1 MDDEMQLRL
10 LGAHG
15 DMDPRA
21 LHRALGDL
29 LALLDGPSGVR
40 AAAPSFVVS
49 TLAEGSMK
57 VAVRPRGHDAV
68 AARSLE
74 RLWDGVGLL
83 IAQSVTPTAWDRT
96 MLEHLISLGDVT
108 DLPGVD
114 GAELSLSDRGAV
126 RIDGPV
132 QAHARESLH
141 ERRTSI
147 GSVRG
152 RLDRWVDRGRHHEVG
167 LIDEATGRAIQVDV
181 PVELKARVRAAL
193 DETVLA
199 WGLVRRNENG
209 DKLRLRLEDFEVVE
223 KVASTSVDDMIGYL
237 GDWTDGVDSVEWVR
251 AQRAD

>member
-1 MDDEMQLRL
+1 M
-10 LGAHG
+10 
-15 DMDPRA
+15 
-21 LHRALGDL
+21 
-29 LALLDGPSGVR
+29 
-40 AAAPSFVVS
+40 
-49 TLAEGSMK
+49 
-57 VAVRPRGHDAV
+57 
-68 AARSLE
+68 LE
-74 RLWDGVGLL
+74 R
-83 IAQSVTPTAWDRT
+83 
-96 MLEHLISLGDVT
+96 LISLGDVT

-114 GAELSLSDRGAV
+114 GAELSLSGRGIV

-152 RLDRWVDRGRHHEVG
+152 RLDRWVDCGRHHEVG

-199 WGLVRRNENG
+199 WGLVRRNANG
-209 DKLRLRLEDFEVVE
+209 DKLRLRLEDFEIVE
-223 KVASTSVDDMIGYL
+223 KAPSTSVDDMIGYL
-237 GDWTDGVDSVEWVR
+237 GDWTDGVSSVEWVR